1 MIELALNEKAIIWRK
16 RNKFMQSKAAD
27 YFGIKHHHWKYI
39 EYGKMQPNSDIIASI
54 DLIKPTP
61 NEACAIVR
69 KRRKLT
75 QREFAKKLG
84 ISRQY
89 LNMIENGRAIFYFYE
104 IFDLK

>member
-16 RNKFMQSKAAD
+16 RNKLMQSKAAD
-27 YFGIKHHHWKYI
+27 YFRIKRHHWKYI
-39 EYGKMQPNSDIIASI
+39 EYGKMQPNSDIINCI
-54 DLIKPTP
+54 GLIEPTP
-61 NEACAIVR
+61 NEACAVVR

-75 QREFAKKLG
+75 QSQFAKKLG

-104 IFDLK
+104 IFGH